1 MKRMVPLNRLP
12 RLNRLAAFIAALGVV
27 VLAGCELPVAE
38 GPGDTTA
45 GDAASGAATPDVADD
60 TGAALSPPPTV
71 GAVPSPTPTA
81 IAALSPT
88 PTVGSTEGINGFGG
102 TPCNTGPLP
111 WLEGWFWDNAVRW
124 RDDGSTILF
133 SQGPV
138 VYAAEADGSR
148 VRKVADASTTVE
160 SGPASVVGE
169 MTSFDVSPEGD
180 EIVYATCAYEREGLS
195 AIEEKLAPGHVSRY
209 GYEIAAVGVE
219 GTQPRRLTADRRFDN
234 YPSWTPDG
242 TRIAFLIDD
251 GYYTGGGRYVRSR
264 LVTMAADGTDE
275 KWIEIG
281 HEVRLHPPQW
291 SPDGTRLAVVGRHPD
306 QRRLA
311 IYTMGTDGSD
321 VRRLGVA
328 ASGPSWSPD
337 GERIAFATVDG
348 DELALYTMA
357 ADGTEARRVPV
368 AAGWEP
374 RYRGGHD
381 VLVEYVEHENY
392 GVEWEWITTLEWSP
406 TGDRLLYGCA
416 WRVCVV
422 DLDGTLVGESPVGL
436 ESGSVAAWS
445 PDGSRIAVGLGVIW
459 PPEDTE
465 REQRD
470 GQVALYSMAPDGT
483 DLRILVVY
491 SASGRAG
498 PLDVTGCVSGIAV
511 PDPDLNPG
519 LVGDCETL
527 LLIRNRVAGVAGLDW
542 SGYRP
547 ISEWSGVYVGGSPRR
562 VQGLTLRR
570 RGLDGRIPPE
580 LSMLTQLEELDMSL
594 NGMVGEIP
602 SEMSS
607 LKNLQRLDL
616 SSNHLS
622 GEIPPELGKLA
633 KLTHVLLQNNYLGGV
648 IPRGLG
654 DLSEVEYLKLSGNRL
669 TGCIPAGLR
678 EVENTDV
685 GALGLPDC

>member
-1 MKRMVPLNRLP
+1 M
-12 RLNRLAAFIAALGVV
+12 

-45 GDAASGAATPDVADD
+45 GDAASGTAAPDVADD
-60 TGAALSPPPTV
+60 LEAALR
-71 GAVPSPTPTA
+71 PTPTVV
-81 IAALSPT
+81 AALSPT
-88 PTVGSTEGINGFGG
+88 PTAVAALSPRPTGEAIDGHYLS
-102 TPCNTGPLP
+102 PCNPGPLP
-111 WLEGWFWDNAVRW
+111 WLDGWFWDNAVRW

-148 VRKVADASTTVE
+148 VRTVADASTTVE
-160 SGPASVVGE
+160 HGGFTIVGE
-169 MTSFDVSPEGD
+169 MTSFDVSPQGD
-180 EIVYATCAYEREGLS
+180 EIVYATCAYQKEG
-195 AIEEKLAPGHVSRY
+195 EEWLTDRQKELAALGAASSY
-209 GYEIAAVGVE
+209 EYEIAAVGLE
-219 GTQPRRLTADRRFDN
+219 GTQPRRLTENKHFDN

-311 IYTMGTDGSD
+311 IYTMGADGSD

-445 PDGSRIAVGLGVIW
+445 PDGTRIAVGLGVIW

-470 GQVALYSMAPDGT
+470 GQVGPVQHGAGRHRLAYS
-483 DLRILVVY
+483 
-491 SASGRAG
+491 
-498 PLDVTGCVSGIAV
+498 
-511 PDPDLNPG
+511 
-519 LVGDCETL
+519 
-527 LLIRNRVAGVAGLDW
+527 
-542 SGYRP
+542 
-547 ISEWSGVYVGGSPRR
+547 
-562 VQGLTLRR
+562 
-570 RGLDGRIPPE
+570 
-580 LSMLTQLEELDMSL
+580 
-594 NGMVGEIP
+594 
-602 SEMSS
+602 
-607 LKNLQRLDL
+607 
-616 SSNHLS
+616 
-622 GEIPPELGKLA
+622 
-633 KLTHVLLQNNYLGGV
+633 GGV
-648 IPRGLG
+648 
-654 DLSEVEYLKLSGNRL
+654 
-669 TGCIPAGLR
+669 
-678 EVENTDV
+678 
-685 GALGLPDC
+685 

>member
-1 MKRMVPLNRLP
+1 MKRKPAVNW
-12 RLNRLAAFIAALGVV
+12 RLNLRRLAVIAALAMLSLG
-27 VLAGCELPVAE
+27 GCDLSVGE

-45 GDAASGAATPDVADD
+45 GDAVSGTAAPGVADD
-60 TGAALSPPPTV
+60 LEAALRPTPTV
-71 GAVPSPTPTA
+71 VATLSPTPTA
-81 IAALSPT
+81 VAVLSPT
-88 PTVGSTEGINGFGG
+88 PTVEPPNGHYLS
-102 TPCNTGPLP
+102 PCNPGPLP
-111 WLEGWFWDNAVRW
+111 SLERWFWDNAVWW
-124 RDDGSTILF
+124 RGDGSTILF
-133 SQGPV
+133 SLGPV

-160 SGPASVVGE
+160 SGPASVVGT

-219 GTQPRRLTADRRFDN
+219 GTQPRRLTENKHFDN
-234 YPSWTPDG
+234 Y
-242 TRIAFLIDD
+242 
-251 GYYTGGGRYVRSR
+251 
-264 LVTMAADGTDE
+264 
-275 KWIEIG
+275 
-281 HEVRLHPPQW
+281 
-291 SPDGTRLAVVGRHPD
+291 
-306 QRRLA
+306 
-311 IYTMGTDGSD
+311 
-321 VRRLGVA
+321 
-328 ASGPSWSPD
+328 PSWSPD

-348 DELALYTMA
+348 DELVLYTMA

-445 PDGSRIAVGLGVIW
+445 PDGSRVAVELGVIW

-622 GEIPPELGKLA
+622 GEIPAELGKLA

-654 DLSEVEYLKLSGNRL
+654 DLSELEYLKLSGNQL